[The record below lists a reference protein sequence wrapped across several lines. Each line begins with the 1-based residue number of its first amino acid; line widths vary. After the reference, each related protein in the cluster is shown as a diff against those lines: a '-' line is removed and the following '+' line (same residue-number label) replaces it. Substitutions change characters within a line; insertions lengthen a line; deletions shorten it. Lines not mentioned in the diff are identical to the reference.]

1 MKDDKEQ
8 NVVVLGVLKHLLRNI
23 AAI

>member
-1 MKDDKEQ
+1 MIYNKEQ
-8 NVVVLGVLKHLLRNI
+8 NVVVLGVLKHLLRKI